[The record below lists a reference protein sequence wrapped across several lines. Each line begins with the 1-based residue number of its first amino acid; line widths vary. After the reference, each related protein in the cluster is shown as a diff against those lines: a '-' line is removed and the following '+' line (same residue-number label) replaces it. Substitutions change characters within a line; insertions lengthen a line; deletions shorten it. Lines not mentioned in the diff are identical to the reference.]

1 MSIVQTVLV
10 YVGIPVLAFALAAA
24 VTLGRGAGRAPRYRP
39 GAPWQYE
46 PVWYLPHPEHS
57 GPVSSLEAR
66 THAAASSRLA
76 LHGSGSEPVKA
87 GGGASGE
94 W

>member
-10 YVGIPVLAFALAAA
+10 YIGIPALAFALVAAL
-24 VTLGRGAGRAPRYRP
+24 TLGRGAGRTPRYRP

-46 PVWYLPHPEHS
+46 PVWYLPHPEHN
-57 GPVSSLEAR
+57 GPVSSLEVR
-66 THAAASSRLA
+66 TNAAASSRLA
-76 LHGSGSEPVKA
+76 LHGSVPEPVKA
-87 GGGASGE
+87 SGGASGE